1 VYREPGPRQLLG
13 LNYETLADANNL
25 LSGTAAAHP
34 GYGMMGAAQDMGA
47 WAYYKN
53 GYYGF
58 DRLTNKPIDVAVI
71 DSGVAPSPV

>member
-1 VYREPGPRQLLG
+1 
-13 LNYETLADANNL
+13 
-25 LSGTAAAHP
+25 
-34 GYGMMGAAQDMGA
+34 MGA

-71 DSGVAPSPV
+71 DSGVAPVAGMKTATASTDAPAERAFVRAALDEPVTIAL